1 MQDIQKM
8 SVISVY
14 NFDLKSGNKAKKQS
28 ETRAPTTHKKKKK
41 SSKSCSNNIK
51 KYTRCFSKHG
61 PNCSCE
67 KYASQ
72 RKTKGLIRKTNNN
85 FLISKFTKSEKWQ
98 EQGRHSLLQRF
109 EKTLT
114 LDKVLGLG
122 FLSAR
127 LCTGGPATC
136 PPRPS

>member
-14 NFDLKSGNKAKKQS
+14 NFDLKSGNKAKNILKQ
-28 ETRAPTTHKKKKK
+28 ELQPHKKTTK

-72 RKTKGLIRKTNNN
+72 RKTKGLIRKTNNTT
-85 FLISKFTKSEKWQ
+85 F
-98 EQGRHSLLQRF
+98 
-109 EKTLT
+109 
-114 LDKVLGLG
+114 
-122 FLSAR
+122 
-127 LCTGGPATC
+127 
-136 PPRPS
+136 